1 MIAEGVSPLLVAWS
15 NFYIMVGSSAAALTG
30 LMFVVITL
38 VTDAERTRRSR
49 DGIST
54 FSTPTVMHFCAALF
68 VSAVLSAPWHLLI
81 HPAILLALGG
91 AYSIVYVTRIT
102 LRTRR
107 LSEYT
112 PDLEDWAWYVV
123 MPFVAYA
130 TIFAGALV
138 LPVVPIDALFA
149 LGTGALLLIFIGIRN
164 SWDVVTFLA
173 IEVVRPRH
181 QQEPKAPADGAPE

>member
-1 MIAEGVSPLLVAWS
+1 MIAEGASPLLVSWS

-91 AYSIVYVTRIT
+91 AYSIVYIVRIMFQ
-102 LRTRR
+102 TRR

-112 PDLEDWAWYVV
+112 PDLEDWIWYAV
-123 MPFVAYA
+123 MPFVAYG

-138 LPVVPIDALFA
+138 LPVVPIDAL
-149 LGTGALLLIFIGIRN
+149 
-164 SWDVVTFLA
+164 
-173 IEVVRPRH
+173 
-181 QQEPKAPADGAPE
+181 